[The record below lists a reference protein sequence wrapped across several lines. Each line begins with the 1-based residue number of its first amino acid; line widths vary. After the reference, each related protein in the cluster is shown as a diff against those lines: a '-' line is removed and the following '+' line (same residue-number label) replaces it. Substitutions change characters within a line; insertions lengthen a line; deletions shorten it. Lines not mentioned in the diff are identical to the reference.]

1 MSITP
6 SAGPNQALLA
16 QLIRDVRVIIRR
28 LGEYLQPL
36 LFFVIV
42 SSLFPLALSP
52 RPDLLQEIAPGVI
65 WVSALLATL
74 LSMEGLFKTD
84 FEDGSLEQLA
94 LSAQPLALLVLA
106 KTAAHWFATG
116 LPLVLAS
123 PLIARMFFV
132 PVDALPVLML
142 SLLLGTPVLML
153 LGTVGAA
160 LTVSLRRG
168 GVLLSL
174 LVLPLMVPVLV
185 FGARATDLAVQG
197 APTSGPLFLLAS
209 LLALALSLVPFA
221 TAAAINI
228 SLD

>member
-1 MSITP
+1 MTKS
-6 SAGPNQALLA
+6 GFLL
-16 QLIRDVRVIIRR
+16 QISRDLQVAIRR
-28 LGEYLQPL
+28 FGELLQPL
-36 LFFVIV
+36 FFFVIV
-42 SSLFPLALSP
+42 CSLFPLALSP
-52 RPDLLQEIAPGVI
+52 RPALLTEIAPGVI
-65 WVSALLATL
+65 WVAALLATL

-94 LSAQPLALLVLA
+94 VSRHPLPLLMLA
-106 KTAAHWFATG
+106 RVCAHWLMAG
-116 LPLVLAS
+116 LPLVIVA

-132 PVDALPVLML
+132 PVDALAALML
-142 SLLLGTPVLML
+142 SLLLGTPVLIL

-185 FGARATDLAVQG
+185 FGARAIDLAVQG
-197 APTSGPLFLLAS
+197 APVNGPLLLLAS
-209 LLALALSLVPFA
+209 LLALAVSLVPFA
-221 TAAAINI
+221 TAAAIRI

>member
-1 MSITP
+1 MTKS
-6 SAGPNQALLA
+6 GFLL
-16 QLIRDVRVIIRR
+16 QISRDLQVAIRR
-28 LGEYLQPL
+28 FGELLQPL
-36 LFFVIV
+36 FFFVIV
-42 SSLFPLALSP
+42 CSLFPLALSP
-52 RPDLLQEIAPGVI
+52 RPALLTEIAPGVI
-65 WVSALLATL
+65 WVAALLATL

-94 LSAQPLALLVLA
+94 VSPHPLPLLMLA
-106 KTAAHWFATG
+106 RVCAHWLMAG
-116 LPLVLAS
+116 LPLVIVA

-132 PVDALPVLML
+132 PVDALAALML
-142 SLLLGTPVLML
+142 SLLLGTPVLIL

-185 FGARATDLAVQG
+185 FGARAIDLAVQG
-197 APTSGPLFLLAS
+197 APVNGPLLLLAS
-209 LLALALSLVPFA
+209 LLALAVSLVPFA
-221 TAAAINI
+221 TAAAIRI

>member
-1 MSITP
+1 MTAVASN
-6 SAGPNQALLA
+6 GFVLLVA
-16 QLIRDVRVIIRR
+16 RDLRVATRR

-52 RPDLLQEIAPGVI
+52 RPQLLVELAPGVI
-65 WVSALLATL
+65 WVGALLATL

-84 FEDGSLEQLA
+84 FEDGSLEQMA
-94 LSAQPLALLVLA
+94 LSPVPLPLLVLA
-106 KTAAHWFATG
+106 KAAGHWLLTG
-116 LPLVLAS
+116 LPLVLVA

-132 PVDALPVLML
+132 PGEALGVLVAG
-142 SLLLGTPVLML
+142 LLLGTPILML

-168 GVLLSL
+168 SVLLSL
-174 LVLPLMVPVLV
+174 LVLPLMIPVLV
-185 FGARATDLAVQG
+185 FGARAMDLSVQG
-197 APTSGPLFLLAS
+197 APASGPLFLLGS
-209 LLALALSLVPFA
+209 LLALAVSLAPFA
-221 TAAAINI
+221 VSAAIKI

>member
-1 MSITP
+1 M
-6 SAGPNQALLA
+6 AGPNPNGALIT
-16 QLIRDVRVIIRR
+16 QLQRDFRVIVRR
-28 LGEYLQPL
+28 FGEYLQPL
-36 LFFVIV
+36 LFFIVV

-74 LSMEGLFKTD
+74 LSMESLFKTD
-84 FEDGSLEQLA
+84 FDDGSLEQLA
-94 LSAQPLALLVLA
+94 LSAQPMALLLLA
-106 KTAAHWFATG
+106 KATAHWFATG
-116 LPLVLAS
+116 LPLVLVS

-132 PVDALPVLML
+132 PAEALPVTML
-142 SLLLGTPVLML
+142 GLLLGTPVLML

-174 LVLPLMVPVLV
+174 LVLPLMVPVLI

-197 APTSGPLFLLAS
+197 APVSGPLFLLAS